1 MADTTSC
8 PSSTTEQER
17 TLGCPSIILGMKDLD
32 RIQEALKAAASS
44 ISSFVPGEVKADQK
58 PLGGGPVTAADRAAD
73 RALREVLLREGE
85 GWLSEEST
93 DDLSRLEKQRVWVV
107 DPLDGTLEFVAG
119 IPEWCVSV
127 GLVENSRVVAGG
139 ITNPA
144 SGETFLGSLENG
156 LTYNGKAVRASVRTT
171 LGGAVVLASRSEVRR
186 GEWEV
191 FGNSPIAIRPTGS
204 VAYKLA
210 LVAAGL
216 ADATWT
222 LVPKHEWDVAAGV
235 ALVHAAGGFAECLDR
250 SMPTFNNRSPV
261 FPGLIAGGLALREK
275 IRALIE
281 ATVPAKA
288 TGSSSERSRSTI
300 SHGPSR
306 GSTTF

>member
-1 MADTTSC
+1 M
-8 PSSTTEQER
+8 EN
-17 TLGCPSIILGMKDLD
+17 LD
-32 RIQEALKAAASS
+32 RIHEALKAAIRA
-44 ISSFVPGEVKADQK
+44 ISPFVPGAVKADQK
-58 PLGGGPVTAADRAAD
+58 PRGRGPVTAADRAAD
-73 RALREVLLREGE
+73 RVLREVLLREGE

-107 DPLDGTLEFVAG
+107 DPLDGTHEFVAG

-127 GLVENSRVVAGG
+127 GLVESSRVVAGG

-144 SGETFLGSLENG
+144 TGETFLGSLESG
-156 LTYNGKAVRASVRTT
+156 LTYNGKPVRASVRTT
-171 LGGAVVLASRSEVRR
+171 LEGAVVLASRSEVRR

-191 FGNSPIAIRPTGS
+191 FRNSPIAIRPTGS

-235 ALVHAAGGFAECLDR
+235 ALVQAAGGFAECLDK
-250 SMPTFNNRSPV
+250 STPTFNNRSPV
-261 FPGLIAGGLALREK
+261 FSGLVAGGLALREQ

-281 ATVPAKA
+281 TTAPTKVKA
-288 TGSSSERSRSTI
+288 SSGERT
-300 SHGPSR
+300 
-306 GSTTF
+306 